1 MLTLTITAADHCRP
15 VESLLRNLLPAA
27 TAGYLHQLLRSRH
40 LQVEGA
46 PAAAE
51 RLLRL
56 GDTVTL
62 KESGRT
68 RSLLADT
75 PPLLDILGEDEQI
88 VVVNKAPGL
97 PVHRTAEA
105 EDDLVALGERFM
117 TARGTPVKLRPV
129 NRLDRGTS
137 GATVLAKSSTSA
149 GMFGR
154 MVKETG
160 FAKLYLAVVTG
171 RPDQE
176 MTVTEPLEGKEAE
189 TRLRVLHQGR
199 NSAFLAVVPVTGRMH
214 QIRQHLALIGHP
226 VLGDR
231 RYRGPALTDYPGH
244 LLHSFRLGFRHPA
257 SGRPFSFHAPLPAA
271 FLAHLERFTGPAF
284 GEILR
289 TLPDLPLTV

>member
-1 MLTLTITAADHCRP
+1 MLTLTITPADHCRP
-15 VESLLRNLLPAA
+15 VESLLRKLLPTA
-27 TAGYLHQLLRSRH
+27 TAGYLHQLLRSGH
-40 LQVEGA
+40 LLVGGA
-46 PAAAE
+46 PATAD
-51 RLLRL
+51 RPLRL

-68 RSLLADT
+68 RALLAT
-75 PPLLDILGEDEQI
+75 APPALDILGEDEQI

-105 EDDLVALGERFM
+105 EDDLVTLGERFM
-117 TARGTPVKLRPV
+117 AERGTPVKLRPV

-160 FAKLYLAVVTG
+160 FTKLYLAVVTG
-171 RPDQE
+171 TPEQE
-176 MTVTEPLEGKEAE
+176 MTVTEPLDGKEAE

-199 NSAFLAVVPVTGRMH
+199 NAALLSVVPVTGRMH
-214 QIRQHLALIGHP
+214 QIRQHLTLIGHP

-231 RYRGPALTDYPGH
+231 RYRGPALADYPGH

-257 SGRPFSFHAPLPAA
+257 TGRQIQLLAPLPAG
-271 FLAHLERFTGPAF
+271 FLAHLERLAGAAFT
-284 GEILR
+284 EILR
-289 TLPDLPLTV
+289 ILPDLS